1 MYIVHVASS
10 LNNLKF
16 LYIESK
22 KCDTENKGYVN
33 TCTNQP
39 VDSLLQTV
47 VIAQVDE
54 CIGPVVETC
63 VQCSKFNVLA
73 RQVQYTAQIHLQETF
88 FM

>member
-1 MYIVHVASS
+1 M
-10 LNNLKF
+10 
-16 LYIESK
+16 
-22 KCDTENKGYVN
+22 TQENKGYVN

-54 CIGPVVETC
+54 CIGPVVKTY

-73 RQVQYTAQIHLQETF
+73 RQVQYTAQIYMQETF
-88 FM
+88 FLRKMPDCKN